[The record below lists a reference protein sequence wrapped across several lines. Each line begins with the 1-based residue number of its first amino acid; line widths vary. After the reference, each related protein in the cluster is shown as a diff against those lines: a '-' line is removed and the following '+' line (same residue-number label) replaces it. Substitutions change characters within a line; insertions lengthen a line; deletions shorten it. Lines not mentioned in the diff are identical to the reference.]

1 MSDIEKV
8 DKYLTEA
15 GMFFLATVDEDQP
28 KCRPLGLH
36 ILSEDKIYF
45 GVGDF
50 KDVYKQMLAN
60 PKIEIVATRGE
71 DILRYYGIA
80 KFEDNK
86 AVLEKAAEI
95 LPDLKEVYEENG
107 WKMKLFYVD
116 EATVEFRNM
125 FQVEETYNF
134 NY

>member
-1 MSDIEKV
+1 
-8 DKYLTEA
+8 
-15 GMFFLATVDEDQP
+15 
-28 KCRPLGLH
+28 
-36 ILSEDKIYF
+36 
-45 GVGDF
+45 
-50 KDVYKQMLAN
+50 MLAN